1 MKHNVTCFIAYNGI
15 DEYAEQTINS
25 LRNAGAEHFV
35 LLCTTF
41 LVTKLTEQ
49 YPTLHS
55 STLQTNEMMN
65 LVANECTTPYILIY
79 DKYTPLDVNEKALKR
94 MVQVAEDT
102 QAGMV
107 YSDYY
112 ELRDKKRLP
121 HPVIDYQAGS
131 VRNDFDFGSLTLYRT
146 DIFVEASTEE
156 VMMRNFQYAGLYAI
170 RLSIGRISS
179 IQHIAEYLYTEIE
192 EDTRTGGVKQ
202 FDYVDPRNRGVQK
215 EMEDAFTYYLHKVGG
230 LVHEYQLKD
239 VIVQDK
245 DFPCTASVIIP
256 VYNRVRT
263 IGDAIK
269 SALEQKTDFTYNVIV
284 IDNHSTDGTTELIA
298 SYAHNKR
305 LFHLIP
311 QRHDLGIGGCWQHA
325 IDDSRCGR
333 YAIQLDSDDIYSSEN
348 TLQQIVDCF
357 RKEKCAMVIGS
368 YDLTDFNLN
377 PIPPGLIDHKEWT
390 DNNGRNNALRIN
402 GLGAPRAFET
412 CVLREIGIPNV
423 SYGEDYALGLR
434 ISRNY
439 RIGRIYTSLYHCRRW
454 EGNSDAALPIERIN
468 RNNYYKDQLRTIEL
482 QARIALNKNLNKLYK
497 LRSEQLKT
505 WKLAQTHYAQLANTE
520 VRDMKCDGV
529 TIRIQHNPQR
539 IHSVTASA
547 PQKYD
552 NACFLC
558 NENLPQE
565 QLRLP
570 ILNGKYQIL
579 VNPYPIFKHHYTIPS
594 LTHTPQSIDARII
607 DMLKI
612 AKDYAPYTLFF
623 NGAQCG
629 ASAPMHMHFQMVDS
643 GLMPIEQEW
652 RNAQERVLNYISNDS
667 RLSLL
672 ENLHRP
678 IFLIASYNELG
689 AKLLFDE
696 LYRALTLQSDDKE
709 PMLNIIVRY
718 ENSQWIVLIFP
729 RSKHRPDCYYMTDEK
744 QRLISPA
751 SVEMGGLFIT
761 PRQEDYEKI
770 EVHEILNIYNEITP
784 SAKEIEN
791 ITQQLYRNK

>member
-25 LRNAGAEHFV
+25 LRTAGAERFV

-41 LVTKLTEQ
+41 LNTKLTEQ
-49 YPTLHS
+49 YPTIES
-55 STLQTNEMMN
+55 STLQSNEMIN
-65 LVANECTTPYILIY
+65 LIVTECKTPYLLIY
-79 DKYTPLDVNEKALKR
+79 DKYTPLDVNNRALKR

-112 ELRDKKRLP
+112 ELRDEKRLP
-121 HPVIDYQAGS
+121 HPVIDYQMGS
-131 VRNDFDFGSLTLYRT
+131 VRNDFDFGSLTLYRA
-146 DIFVEASTEE
+146 DIFTQVAAEE
-156 VMMRNFQYAGLYAI
+156 VMQRQFQYAGVYSM
-170 RLSIGRISS
+170 RLGISRVAP
-179 IQHIAEYLYTEIE
+179 IVHIAEYLYTEIE
-192 EDTRTGGVKQ
+192 EDKRAGGVKQ
-202 FDYVDPRNRGVQK
+202 FDYVDPRNRGVQV
-215 EMEDAFTYYLHKVGG
+215 EMEDAFTYHLHKVNG
-230 LVHEYQLKD
+230 LVHEYQLTD
-239 VIVQDK
+239 VKANDK
-245 DFPCTASVIIP
+245 DFPCVASVIIP

-263 IGDAIK
+263 IGDAIE
-269 SALEQKTDFTYNVIV
+269 SALNQCTDFDYNVIV

-298 SYAHNKR
+298 TYAHNKR
-305 LFHLIP
+305 LVHLSP
-311 QRHDLGIGGCWQHA
+311 ERNDLGIGGCWQRA

-333 YAIQLDSDDIYSSEN
+333 YAIQLDSDDIYSGEK

-390 DNNGRNNALRIN
+390 DHNGRNNALRIN

-412 CVLREIGIPNV
+412 GVLREIGIPNV

-482 QARIALNKNLNKLYK
+482 QARIALNKNMSRLYQ

-505 WKLAQTHYAQLANTE
+505 WDLVQANYEQLANTD
-520 VRDMKCDGV
+520 VRDMVHEGI
-529 TIRIQHNPQR
+529 TFMAQHNPQR

-547 PQKYD
+547 PNKCESG
-552 NACFLC
+552 CFLC

-565 QLRLP
+565 QLRMP
-570 ILNGKYQIL
+570 ILDGKYQIL
-579 VNPYPIFKHHYTIPS
+579 VNPYPIFKHHYTIPT
-594 LTHTPQSIDARII
+594 LTHTPQSIEGRMH

-612 AKDYAPYTLFF
+612 AKEYAPYTIFY
-623 NGAQCG
+623 NGAHCG
-629 ASAPMHMHFQMVDS
+629 ASAPMHMHFQMVEG
-643 GLMPIEQEW
+643 GLMPIEQAW
-652 RNAQERVLNYISNDS
+652 RSSEERVLNDTMLNSK
-667 RLSLL
+667 LSLL
-672 ENLHRP
+672 TSLHRP
-678 IFLIASYNELG
+678 VFLITSHDEWC
-689 AKLLFDE
+689 AKTLFEE
-696 LYRALTLQSDDKE
+696 LYNALPAQPGEE
-709 PMLNIIVRY
+709 PMINVMVRY
-718 ENSQWIVLIFP
+718 EHSQWIILVFP
-729 RSKHRPDCYYMTDEK
+729 RAKHRPDCYYATDEN

-751 SVEMGGLFIT
+751 TVEMGGLFIT
-761 PRQEDYEKI
+761 PRQEDFEKI
-770 EVHEILNIYNEITP
+770 TAQELLNIYREITP
-784 SAKEIEN
+784 TNDEIEN
-791 ITQQLYRNK
+791 IARQLYKTI